1 MNFSK
6 FFKSS
11 NRYGSVLLVSFVV
24 LSIIGVLTFMGG
36 SNGANRGG
44 YVANNLPVSGP
55 SVLKKESVGMDVS
68 FPKVDTTSFLDN
80 ENSSSLEEEVISTMA
95 PAITNENLGNP
106 SYLPVID
113 SNLNSTD
120 LNELN

>member
-1 MNFSK
+1 MNFSN

-24 LSIIGVLTFMGG
+24 LSIIALLTLMGG
-36 SNGANRGG
+36 SGNSSS
-44 YVANNLPVSGP
+44 NNFPLVSIHSPSKSENIEMNISLP
-55 SVLKKESVGMDVS
+55 KN
-68 FPKVDTTSFLDN
+68 DTTSFLDT
-80 ENSSSLEEEVISTMA
+80 SDPRTLEEEVISTMS
-95 PAITNENLGNP
+95 PVVTNENLGNP